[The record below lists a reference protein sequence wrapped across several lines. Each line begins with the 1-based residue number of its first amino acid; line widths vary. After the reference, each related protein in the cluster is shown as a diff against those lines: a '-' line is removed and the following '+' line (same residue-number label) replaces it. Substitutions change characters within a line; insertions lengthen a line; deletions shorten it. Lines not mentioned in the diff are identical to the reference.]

1 MVTCGL
7 TVLLRGTLIMWS
19 TFISFYE
26 VIPTN
31 PSWEERIILLAASS
45 YWHQIKK
52 ASIGGPIGLNGDF
65 LHHILVNTYLLC
77 QLGKP
82 EYCSVDGTTPQ
93 VTLLQDPFCMW
104 REILCGRQPRNKKK
118 QIINKLKKVELIK
131 VAAQKIHS
139 VWQQAVGTD
148 GKLLNNNKK

>member
-1 MVTCGL
+1 M
-7 TVLLRGTLIMWS
+7 LRGPLIMWS
-19 TFISFYE
+19 TFPSFYE

-31 PSWEERIILLAASS
+31 PSWEVRIILLAVSC
-45 YWHQIKK
+45 YLHQIKK

-65 LHHILVNTYLLC
+65 LHHILANTYLLC

-104 REILCGRQPRNKKK
+104 REILCGRQPRNKMK
-118 QIINKLKKVELIK
+118 QIINKLKKVELVK

-139 VWQQAVGTD
+139 VWQKAVGTD
-148 GKLLNNNKK
+148 VVLNNNKK